1 MVGITFSKREKPRQ
15 KACQKDYSDEGKIDH
30 RPSLI
35 SAPTLI
41 FLVKVCIFAYLVNMA
56 MPFTNRTPKPV
67 VPQTLDTL
75 LAHMPAYV
83 TRAQKAVVKKA
94 YLLSEDAHKFQKRL
108 SGEPYIIHPLA
119 VAHTL
124 ADLGLDHEVVC
135 AGLLHDVL
143 EDTDIKSDY
152 LRQEFGETITY
163 LVESVTKISVLK
175 TQSAENKQAINIRKM
190 IMATIRDT
198 RVILIKLADKLHN
211 MRTLGFHAT
220 NKGMQIAREV
230 LEIYA
235 PLAGRLGIYK
245 IKSEL
250 EDLAL
255 YHLDRTTYA
264 HIKEKVAEKK
274 AQREGRVQMVMA
286 LLSSHLKDSKVKA
299 TVEGRSKHFYSIYNK
314 MQEQKKGIEEIY
326 DLTGVRV
333 LVSEMSDCFT
343 ALGLVH
349 TLWSP
354 IPGRFKDYISVPKSN
369 GYQSLHTTV
378 IGPGGQALEVQIRTL
393 EMHRVSEFGIASHW
407 AYKEKPKDQTAFE
420 SQFRELQNMAFSEE
434 EDGDSGEFYDELVS
448 NLSQT
453 SEVYIISPKGKIFSM
468 PESSSVLDFAFR
480 IHTDIGLRC
489 AGAKIGDRL
498 VSIRTPLKSGDQIE
512 IITNSSVK
520 PSLNWLNFLRTPH
533 ARAKLKGFFRKQDVS
548 AAEKLFENEKKSP
561 QEPRREPSRRA
572 EKIGA
577 SVAVEPQLRQIDW
590 KGERQL
596 QVKYAQCCEPTPPDN
611 IAGFISRLGVVSVHK
626 KGCPSL
632 TDLSANPDQ
641 AERLIPLTWVGHDSQ
656 RQASIEVRGLDRP
669 QIYLDIVKQLARS
682 GANILEANA
691 TTSGVGQIKDRFV
704 IEVDSDEHLENILK
718 EMSSVEG
725 VESAVEV
732 AV

>member
-1 MVGITFSKREKPRQ
+1 MARRPPGRYLQYRSKSLSVN
-15 KACQKDYSDEGKIDH
+15 AIFVAAAASNHVYST
-30 RPSLI
+30 
-35 SAPTLI
+35 A
-41 FLVKVCIFAYLVNMA
+41 MA
-56 MPFTNRTPKPV
+56 MPSLLRSQPAQEGQSLN
-67 VPQTLDTL
+67 TL
-75 LAHMPAYV
+75 LAHMPSYV
-83 TRAQKAVVKKA
+83 TRAQKALIKKA
-94 YLLSEDAHKFQKRL
+94 YLLAEDAHKFQKRL

-143 EDTDIKSDY
+143 EDTFIKPEY
-152 LRQEFGETITY
+152 MRQEFGETITY

-190 IMATIRDT
+190 IMATIRDS

-211 MRTLGFHAT
+211 MRTLGFHST

-264 HIKEKVAEKK
+264 LIKDKIAEKK
-274 AQREGRVQMVMA
+274 GQRDGRVAMVMS
-286 LLSSHLKDSKVKA
+286 LLTQHLKESKIKA

-314 MQEQKKGIEEIY
+314 MIEQKKSFEDIY

-333 LVSEMSDCFT
+333 LVNEVPDCYT
-343 ALGLVH
+343 VLGLVH
-349 TLWSP
+349 TLWTP

-378 IGPGGQALEVQIRTL
+378 IGPGGQPIEVQIRTWK
-393 EMHRVSEFGIASHW
+393 MHRVSEFGIASHW
-407 AYKEKPKDQTAFE
+407 SYKENAGDQKTFE
-420 SQFRELQNMAFSEE
+420 TQFLDLQNMAISDDEA
-434 EDGDSGEFYDELVS
+434 DSGDFYQELVS
-448 NLSQT
+448 NLSQAN
-453 SEVYIISPKGKIFSM
+453 EVYVISPKGKIFTM
-468 PESSSVLDFAFR
+468 PENSTVLDFAFR

-498 VSIRTPLKSGDQIE
+498 VSIRTPLKNGDQIE

-520 PSLNWLNFLRTPH
+520 PSLNWLNYLKTPN
-533 ARAKLKGFFRKQDVS
+533 ARAKLKAFFRKTDTTV
-548 AAEKLFENEKKSP
+548 AEKLVENEKKAQP
-561 QEPRREPSRRA
+561 EHKGPRPARS
-572 EKIGA
+572 EKLGA
-577 SVAVEPQLRQIDW
+577 TVIAQPNLKKIDW
-590 KGERQL
+590 QGETQL
-596 QVKYAQCCEPTPPDN
+596 EVKYAQCCNPSPPDN
-611 IAGFISRLGVVSVHK
+611 IAGFISRLGVISVHK

-632 TDLSANPDQ
+632 THLSENPEQ
-641 AERLIPLTWVGHDSQ
+641 AERLIPLKWVGHSTG
-656 RQASIEVRGLDRP
+656 RQASIEIRGIDRA
-669 QIYLDIVKQLARS
+669 QIFLDIVKQLAQS
-682 GANILEANA
+682 GANIIEANA
-691 TTSGVGQIKDRFV
+691 TTSQVGHINDRFV
-704 IEVDSDEHLENILK
+704 IEVDSDEHLTNILK
-718 EMSSVEG
+718 EMKTVEG
-725 VESAVEV
+725 VEEAVEV
-732 AV
+732 NT

>member
-1 MVGITFSKREKPRQ
+1 
-15 KACQKDYSDEGKIDH
+15 
-30 RPSLI
+30 
-35 SAPTLI
+35 
-41 FLVKVCIFAYLVNMA
+41 MA
-56 MPFTNRTPKPV
+56 MPFTNRNSKPV
-67 VPQTLDTL
+67 TTHTLDSL

-83 TRAQKAVVKKA
+83 TRAQKAIVKKA

-124 ADLGLDHEVVC
+124 ADLGLDHEVIC

-143 EDTDIKSDY
+143 EDTEIKSDY
-152 LRQEFGETITY
+152 MRQEFGETITY

-175 TQSAENKQAINIRKM
+175 TQTAENKQAINIRKM

-211 MRTLGFHAT
+211 MRTLGYHSAS
-220 NKGMQIAREV
+220 KGMHIAREV

-245 IKSEL
+245 VKSEL

-264 HIKEKVAEKK
+264 NIKEKVAEKK
-274 AQREGRVQMVMA
+274 GQRDGRVQMVMS
-286 LLSSHLKDSKVKA
+286 LLTNHLKESKVKA

-314 MQEQKKGIEEIY
+314 MQEQKKSFEDIY

-333 LVSEMSDCFT
+333 LVAEVQDCFT
-343 ALGLVH
+343 VLGLVH
-349 TLWSP
+349 TLWTP

-407 AYKEKPKDQTAFE
+407 SYKEKSGDQSAFE
-420 SQFRELQNMAFSEE
+420 NQFRELQSMAISDEE
-434 EDGDSGEFYDELVS
+434 ADSGEFYQELVS
-448 NLSQT
+448 NLSQPN
-453 SEVYIISPKGKIFSM
+453 EVYVISPKGKIFTM

-512 IITNSSVK
+512 IITNSAVK
-520 PSLNWLNFLRTPH
+520 PSLNWLNFLCTPH

-548 AAEKLFENEKKSP
+548 IAERLVENEKKSNIETK
-561 QEPRREPSRRA
+561 QEPRRRP
-572 EKIGA
+572 EKLGTN
-577 SVAVEPQLRQIDW
+577 VTPQPMLRQIEW
-590 KGERQL
+590 KGERQIE
-596 QVKYAQCCEPTPPDN
+596 VKYAQCCDPVPPDN

-632 TDLSANPDQ
+632 TDLSANPEQ
-641 AERLIPLTWVGHDSQ
+641 AERLIPLSWVGHDSQ

-669 QIYLDIVKQLARS
+669 QIYLDIVKQLAES
-682 GANILEANA
+682 GANIVEASA
-691 TTSGVGQIKDRFV
+691 TTSDVGHIRDRFV

-718 EMSSVEG
+718 EMATVDG
-725 VESAVEV
+725 VEAAIEV
-732 AV
+732 VV

>member
-1 MVGITFSKREKPRQ
+1 
-15 KACQKDYSDEGKIDH
+15 
-30 RPSLI
+30 
-35 SAPTLI
+35 
-41 FLVKVCIFAYLVNMA
+41 MA
-56 MPFTNRTPKPV
+56 MPSLLRSQPATEG
-67 VPQTLDTL
+67 QTLASL
-75 LAHMPAYV
+75 LAHMPPYV
-83 TRAQKAVVKKA
+83 TRTQKALVKKA
-94 YLLSEDAHKFQKRL
+94 YFLSEDAHKFQKRL

-143 EDTDIKSDY
+143 EDTFIKPDY
-152 LRQEFGETITY
+152 MRQEFGDTITY

-190 IMATIRDT
+190 IMATIRDS

-211 MRTLGFHAT
+211 MRTLGFHST
-220 NKGMQIAREV
+220 SKGMQIAREV

-264 HIKEKVAEKK
+264 MIKDKVAEKK
-274 AQREGRVQMVMA
+274 GQRDGRVAMVMS
-286 LLSSHLKDSKVKA
+286 LLNQHLKDSKIKA

-314 MQEQKKGIEEIY
+314 MQEQKKSFEEIY

-333 LVSEMSDCFT
+333 LINEVQDCYT
-343 ALGLVH
+343 VLGLVH
-349 TLWSP
+349 TLWTP

-378 IGPGGQALEVQIRTL
+378 IGPGGQSVEVQIRTWQ
-393 EMHRVSEFGIASHW
+393 MHRVSEFGIASHW
-407 AYKEKPKDQTAFE
+407 AYKENEVERHAFE
-420 SQFRELQNMAFSEE
+420 TQFLDLQNMAISEDE
-434 EDGDSGEFYDELVS
+434 GDSGEFYQELVS

-453 SEVYIISPKGKIFSM
+453 NEVYVISPKGKIFTM
-468 PESSSVLDFAFR
+468 PENSTVLDFAFR

-498 VSIRTPLKSGDQIE
+498 VSIRTPLKNGDQIE
-512 IITNSSVK
+512 IITNSGVK
-520 PSLNWLNFLRTPH
+520 PSLNWLNFLKTPH
-533 ARAKLKGFFRKQDVS
+533 ARAKLKAFFRKQDAS
-548 AAEKLFENEKKSP
+548 IAERLFETEKKIP
-561 QEPRREPSRRA
+561 AQRQQRRRA
-572 EKIGA
+572 EKLGA
-577 SVAVEPQLRQIDW
+577 VVMEQPGLRKIDW
-590 KGERQL
+590 KGETDVE
-596 QVKYAQCCEPTPPDN
+596 VKYAQCCDPVPPDN
-611 IAGFISRLGVVSVHK
+611 IAGFISRLGVISVHK

-632 TDLSANPDQ
+632 AHLSENPEQ
-641 AERLIPLTWVGHDSQ
+641 AERLIPLKWVGHSTG
-656 RQASIEVRGLDRP
+656 RQASIEIRGLDRP
-669 QIYLDIVKQLARS
+669 QIYLDIVKQLAQS
-682 GANILEANA
+682 GANIIEANA
-691 TTSGVGQIKDRFV
+691 TTTQVGHIRDKFL
-704 IEVDSDEHLENILK
+704 IEVDSEDHLQNILK
-718 EMSSVEG
+718 EMATVEG
-725 VESAVEV
+725 IEAAVEV